1 VGWTGAGF
9 GRGPYAWNGTRPTGQ
24 PLGRLKRQSG
34 RHGGASL
41 DDSTIREFL
50 VTTYP
55 RLVAGVALITGSRA
69 AAEDAVQEALA
80 RAWERSERGER
91 IESLP
96 AWVTRVAV
104 NLSKSRLRRMR
115 VEARHREISDQ
126 LLDEGGSASDARID
140 VTRALADLPQRQ
152 REVTVLR
159 YYLGLNVSEIAA
171 TLELHE
177 GTVKTSL
184 FRARAAL
191 AAALGEPVEEE
202 NDHVALG

>member
-1 VGWTGAGF
+1 M
-9 GRGPYAWNGTRPTGQ
+9 
-24 PLGRLKRQSG
+24 
-34 RHGGASL
+34 
-41 DDSTIREFL
+41 
-50 VTTYP
+50 
-55 RLVAGVALITGSRA
+55 ITGSRA

-115 VEARHREISDQ
+115 VEAKHRAISEELTD
-126 LLDEGGSASDARID
+126 GSASASDMRID
-140 VTRALADLPQRQ
+140 VARALADLPQRQ

-159 YYLGLNVSEIAA
+159 YYLGLNVGEIAE

-177 GTVKTSL
+177 GTVKTTL

>member
-1 VGWTGAGF
+1 
-9 GRGPYAWNGTRPTGQ
+9 
-24 PLGRLKRQSG
+24 
-34 RHGGASL
+34 
-41 DDSTIREFL
+41 
-50 VTTYP
+50 
-55 RLVAGVALITGSRA
+55 LIAGSRA

-115 VEARHREISDQ
+115 VEAKHREISHELSD
-126 LLDEGGSASDARID
+126 GTASASDARID
-140 VTRALADLPQRQ
+140 VARALANLPPRQ

-159 YYLGLNVSEIAA
+159 YYLGLNVAEIAG

-191 AAALGEPVEEE
+191 AEALGEPVEEE

>member
-1 VGWTGAGF
+1 
-9 GRGPYAWNGTRPTGQ
+9 
-24 PLGRLKRQSG
+24 LGRLARQSG
-34 RHGGASL
+34 EREGRELL
-41 DDSTIREFL
+41 DEVTIREFL
-50 VTTYP
+50 ATTYP

-96 AWVTRVAV
+96 AWVTRVAM

-115 VEARHREISDQ
+115 VEARHRADVAPGQ
-126 LLDEGGSASDARID
+126 GADTGAASDSRID
-140 VTRALADLPQRQ
+140 IRRALADLPHRQ

-159 YYLGLNVSEIAA
+159 YYVGLDVAEIAR

-184 FRARAAL
+184 SRARKAL
-191 AAALGEPVEEE
+191 AAALGEPEPEEA
-202 NDHVALG
+202 NHHVALG

>member
-1 VGWTGAGF
+1 
-9 GRGPYAWNGTRPTGQ
+9 
-24 PLGRLKRQSG
+24 
-34 RHGGASL
+34 
-41 DDSTIREFL
+41 
-50 VTTYP
+50 
-55 RLVAGVALITGSRA
+55 VALITGSRA

-115 VEARHREISDQ
+115 VEARHRETSQ
-126 LLDEGGSASDARID
+126 EESSNGGGDAADARID
-140 VTRALADLPQRQ
+140 VARALADLPHRQ
-152 REVTVLR
+152 REVTILR
-159 YYLGLNVSEIAA
+159 YYLGLNVAEIAE

-191 AAALGEPVEEE
+191 AAALEEPVEEE

>member
-1 VGWTGAGF
+1 M
-9 GRGPYAWNGTRPTGQ
+9 
-24 PLGRLKRQSG
+24 
-34 RHGGASL
+34 
-41 DDSTIREFL
+41 
-50 VTTYP
+50 
-55 RLVAGVALITGSRA
+55 ITGSRA

-104 NLSKSRLRRMR
+104 NLSKSRMRRMR
-115 VEARHREISDQ
+115 VEARHREISDHEVP
-126 LLDEGGSASDARID
+126 DEGGSASDARID

-159 YYLGLNVSEIAA
+159 YYLGLNVAEIAD

-184 FRARAAL
+184 SRARAAL

>member
-1 VGWTGAGF
+1 M
-9 GRGPYAWNGTRPTGQ
+9 
-24 PLGRLKRQSG
+24 
-34 RHGGASL
+34 
-41 DDSTIREFL
+41 
-50 VTTYP
+50 
-55 RLVAGVALITGSRA
+55 ITGSRA

-115 VEARHREISDQ
+115 VEARHRATPDLEVTD
-126 LLDEGGSASDARID
+126 DGGAADARID
-140 VTRALADLPQRQ
+140 VARALADLPQRQ

-159 YYLGLNVSEIAA
+159 YYLGLNVAEIAD

-191 AAALGEPVEEE
+191 AAALGEPAEEE

>member
-1 VGWTGAGF
+1 M
-9 GRGPYAWNGTRPTGQ
+9 GPLR
-24 PLGRLKRQSG
+24 RQSVE
-34 RHGGASL
+34 RTEARL
-41 DDSTIREFL
+41 NESTIREFL
-50 VTTYP
+50 ATTYP

-80 RAWERSERGER
+80 RAWERSERGEY

-96 AWVTRVAV
+96 AWVTRVAM

-115 VEARHREISDQ
+115 VETKHRVDVAA
-126 LLDEGGSASDARID
+126 DEVADGGGASDSRID
-140 VTRALADLPQRQ
+140 IERALADLPHLQ

-159 YYLGLNVSEIAA
+159 YYLGLNVAEIAQ
-171 TLELHE
+171 TLELNE

-184 FRARAAL
+184 FRARKAL
-191 AAALGEPVEEE
+191 ATALGEPIEEA

>member
-1 VGWTGAGF
+1 M
-9 GRGPYAWNGTRPTGQ
+9 
-24 PLGRLKRQSG
+24 
-34 RHGGASL
+34 
-41 DDSTIREFL
+41 
-50 VTTYP
+50 TTYP
-55 RLVAGVALITGSRA
+55 RLVAGVTLITGSQA

-115 VEARHREISDQ
+115 VEARHREFSNGLSD
-126 LLDEGGSASDARID
+126 GTASESDTRID
-140 VTRALADLPQRQ
+140 VARALAGLPQRQ

-159 YYLGLNVSEIAA
+159 YYLGLNVAEIAD

-184 FRARAAL
+184 FRARTAL
-191 AAALGEPVEEE
+191 AAALGEAVEEE

>member
-1 VGWTGAGF
+1 
-9 GRGPYAWNGTRPTGQ
+9 
-24 PLGRLKRQSG
+24 
-34 RHGGASL
+34 
-41 DDSTIREFL
+41 
-50 VTTYP
+50 
-55 RLVAGVALITGSRA
+55 VALITGSRA

-96 AWVTRVAV
+96 AWVTRVAM

-126 LLDEGGSASDARID
+126 ELPDGGGAATDARID
-140 VTRALADLPQRQ
+140 VARALADLPQRQ

-159 YYLGLNVSEIAA
+159 YYLGLNVAEIAD